1 MSRYVSSSYVSSI
14 DIYINSPPSVYSI
27 RIRIPYT
34 CTRTLARRRT
44 SEKLVRVYY
53 GVEGI
58 RRRNE
63 GTERRGQLSPRPPYN
78 TVASRIRNL
87 LLIIML
93 SILTRHSYL
102 VSLSLSSSLSP
113 TLLFSPST
121 LFVAGFHAAGIE
133 ANIDLRWYLIVRF
146 FIDRRTRIDLP
157 AFQLATLFFYSVY
170 ALDKGW
176 I

>member
-102 VSLSLSSSLSP
+102 VSLSLSLLISFACPSLLP
-113 TLLFSPST
+113 PST

-133 ANIDLRWYLIVRF
+133 ANIDLR
-146 FIDRRTRIDLP
+146 
-157 AFQLATLFFYSVY
+157 
-170 ALDKGW
+170 
-176 I
+176 